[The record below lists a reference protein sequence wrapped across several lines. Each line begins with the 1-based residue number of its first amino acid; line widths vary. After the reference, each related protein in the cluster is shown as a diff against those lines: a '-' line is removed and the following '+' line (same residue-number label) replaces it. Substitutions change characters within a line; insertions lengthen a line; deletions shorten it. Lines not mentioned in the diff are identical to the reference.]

1 MSRKKSRESNEAE
14 GFVRKQEQDR
24 EILHSFKRMNE
35 EFGPLIG
42 KLKQA
47 IESLQKM
54 SPEEQEATG
63 ARLDKFQK
71 MSKKEQRAF
80 MSKIEKLESEMDSL
94 DERKPS

>member
-14 GFVRKQEQDR
+14 DFVCKQEQDR
-24 EILHSFKRMNE
+24 EILHSFKKMNE
-35 EFGPLIG
+35 EFGPLIA

-47 IESLQKM
+47 VESLQKM
-54 SPEEQEATG
+54 SPEEQAAAG
-63 ARLDKFQK
+63 DRLDKFQK

-80 MSKIEKLESEMDSL
+80 MAKIEKLESEMDSL